1 MYAKWFNLKEIR
13 EMFVVQI
20 MHHWALILMFLLQI
34 WVSYEAPKHIHDI
47 NFEEKTKKRFS
58 L

>member
-1 MYAKWFNLKEIR
+1 MY
-13 EMFVVQI
+13 
-20 MHHWALILMFLLQI
+20 HWALILMFLLQI

-47 NFEEKTKKRFS
+47 NFKAKKKQKQHKKVLFCKVKAHKK